1 MIKVNAL
8 KGRIVA
14 CGLKQKDVAK
24 ALNLSDRGF
33 RYRLKKG
40 VFNNNE
46 IEVMIDLLNINDPI
60 DIFFA
65 QNVS

>member
-8 KGRIVA
+8 KGKIVA

-24 ALNLSDRGF
+24 ALNLSDRSF